1 MDVAVR
7 NGWLTRRDGSDFKL
21 TDGDKLE
28 ILDYWQSKG
37 GRGRVADAAP
47 RATRADG
54 ARGRAYHLDN
64 LLNDIS
70 NNRGNTKDTNPLTG
84 HQPTAHSVNAP
95 QADAPT
101 AAAAPQTRQAGPA
114 ARSTSPACTRWCEKL
129 AALFAELR
137 FDPELAAEVKAYNLA
152 QGLVEQGYGGPDEV
166 AAPPVV
172 PSKNNPTGRS
182 PAELA
187 LPQTQ
192 DQAPE
197 LESFIPH
204 KPRQPDT
211 LESVVST
218 IKSKGRR

>member
-1 MDVAVR
+1 MDITVR
-7 NGWLTRRDGSDFKL
+7 DGWLTRRDGSDFKL

-37 GRGRVADAAP
+37 RGQGRVADAAP
-47 RATRADG
+47 HARRADG
-54 ARGRAYHLDN
+54 GRGHVYHLDN

-70 NNRGNTKDTNPLTG
+70 NNRGNAKDTNPLTG

-101 AAAAPQTRQAGPA
+101 AAAAPQTRQAAPAA
-114 ARSTSPACTRWCEKL
+114 ARSASPACTRWCEKL

-152 QGLVEQGYGGPDEV
+152 QGLVAQGYGGPDETP
-166 AAPPVV
+166 APPVV
-172 PSKNNPTGRS
+172 PSKNNPTGSS

-192 DQAPE
+192 DAAPE
-197 LESFIPH
+197 LESFVP
-204 KPRQPDT
+204 KRNG
-211 LESVVST
+211 ESRSLTDVI
-218 IKSKGRR
+218 IKRKR